1 MASEADLGNIN
12 FSTLIGANELR
23 LILQARN
30 SQLQA
35 IEKAKAESL
44 QQNHEIDI
52 LKQEIEQQ
60 MKNEQPNMIV
70 MQERM
75 VKQECEK
82 LRIKYEAEKEQL
94 HKDLLNRVEKVL
106 KLEMQLD
113 EVKDAYKQLENSISR
128 DDLKFKQKA

>member
-1 MASEADLGNIN
+1 
-12 FSTLIGANELR
+12 
-23 LILQARN
+23 
-30 SQLQA
+30 
-35 IEKAKAESL
+35 
-44 QQNHEIDI
+44 
-52 LKQEIEQQ
+52 
-60 MKNEQPNMIV
+60 

-82 LRIKYEAEKEQL
+82 LKTKYEAEKEQL

-128 DDLKFKQKA
+128 DDLKFKQKAQNLEKNLD